1 MTQFG
6 RALHALNIDI
16 ICANFSQ
23 AKGRVER
30 ANGTLQDRLV
40 KEMRLSGIDTIEAGN
55 VFPPCFMEKYNA
67 RFAKAPF
74 DDRDVHRALI
84 AGHDDLDESF
94 AWKEERTVS
103 MNLTLQCDQV
113 VCTEN
118 PVRVDDVTESP
129 KLAP

>member
-1 MTQFG
+1 MI
-6 RALHALNIDI
+6 AADLW
-16 ICANFSQ
+16 
-23 AKGRVER
+23 K
-30 ANGTLQDRLV
+30 DRRT
-40 KEMRLSGIDTIEAGN
+40 RLKPVRLPDIDTFEPDNA
-55 VFPPCFMEKYNA
+55 FLPCFMEKYNA

-103 MNLTLQCDQV
+103 MNLTLQYDQV
-113 VCTEN
+113 VCTEK